1 MGSGKMIR
9 ILSVLIILS
18 VIILS
23 GGMVSAQYPFYTP
36 FYYPSS
42 FLTFPF
48 FPTYNPV
55 FPFYN
60 TTSIFP
66 FYNTFNFNPSPLPA
80 TAYTAP
86 AIAPTPTAS
95 ISAVTGL
102 VPFAPVTTIL
112 GVIIADFI
120 INTGNPQVTAV
131 LNLIAQDPT
140 LLDTPW
146 LLDLYINTGN
156 PDVASALLWLVTAI

>member
-1 MGSGKMIR
+1 MRSVKIVH
-9 ILSVLIILS
+9 ILSILIIVSAIL
-18 VIILS
+18 LS
-23 GGMVSAQYPFYTP
+23 GGMVSAQYPLYTP
-36 FYYPSS
+36 FYYPGS
-42 FLTFPF
+42 FPTFPF
-48 FPTYNPV
+48 FQTYSPV

-60 TTSIFP
+60 TASIFP
-66 FYNTFNFNPSPLPA
+66 FYNTFNFNPSPLPV

-131 LNLIAQDPT
+131 LNLIIQDPT

-156 PDVASALLWLVTAI
+156 PDVASALAWLVAAI

>member
-1 MGSGKMIR
+1 MRSLKMIH

-36 FYYPSS
+36 FYYPGS
-42 FLTFPF
+42 FPTFPF
-48 FPTYNPV
+48 FPTYSPV

-60 TTSIFP
+60 PTSIFP
-66 FYNTFNFNPSPLPA
+66 FYNTFNLSPSPLPV
-80 TAYTAP
+80 TSYTAP
-86 AIAPTPTAS
+86 VINPTPTAS
-95 ISAVTGL
+95 ISALTGL